1 MSTTRHLI
9 NRQRRLVRTAPAPAP
24 AAEARTRARD
34 RTATDVPPLGSAP
47 DPSAESAESAESFE
61 STESFEPV
69 DSGDLAAPA
78 AHPRRARVQTL
89 PAALCV
95 LTVLLGG
102 FAAWAGNE
110 ASALRDD
117 ASARNTALT
126 DVARTTEVKGQVA
139 DAVNAV
145 FSYNYAATAAND
157 RAVKDRLTGRAVA
170 QHREMLAT
178 VRAKAA
184 AQKLV
189 LTTTVTES
197 GVELIDGGR
206 ARVLVFADQSNTS
219 TASLGGTT
227 FGAAMFAVDLV
238 RMGDLW
244 LIANIETFGA
254 SS

>member
-9 NRQRRLVRTAPAPAP
+9 NRQRRLVRSATAPAPA
-24 AAEARTRARD
+24 AVRN
-34 RTATDVPPLGSAP
+34 ATDAPPPRPAPEPPPESARSAQSEESAP
-47 DPSAESAESAESFE
+47 AESAESAES
-61 STESFEPV
+61 
-69 DSGDLAAPA
+69 AASA
-78 AHPRRARVQTL
+78 ARPRRARAQAL

-102 FAAWAGNE
+102 FAAWAGIE
-110 ASALRDD
+110 ASALHDD
-117 ASARNTALT
+117 PAVRNTALT

-197 GVELIDGGR
+197 GVELIDGDR

-244 LIANIETFGA
+244 RIANIETFGA